1 MRGVSINN
9 PASLEDEATTDDGEV
24 DTDDILPKLRTGGG
38 TIRSRATVSLA
49 RRGLICRCLAAPKHQ
64 GSQQTACSEA
74 RELPCRTAEL
84 ACREYE

>member
-49 RRGLICRCLAAPKHQ
+49 RRGLICRCLAAQPRRQ
-64 GSQQTACSEA
+64 PQTACSEVLKRLKPP
-74 RELPCRTAEL
+74 RELC
-84 ACREYE
+84 